1 MKNFLR
7 KIYDYFLGIH
17 ISFGLAMAIWLLL
30 TLLPANVPLMNMKN
44 VLFLFLSVIVPWIT
58 NFVFDY
64 SSSLYMKGILHGGL
78 WFMTEI
84 IIFNFLYGVALEAN
98 VLIVLL
104 VAAAILYGVGLFV
117 FSRISGKLNI
127 PVRCVSQFHMKVV
140 GKITKD

>member
-78 WFMTEI
+78 WFMMEI